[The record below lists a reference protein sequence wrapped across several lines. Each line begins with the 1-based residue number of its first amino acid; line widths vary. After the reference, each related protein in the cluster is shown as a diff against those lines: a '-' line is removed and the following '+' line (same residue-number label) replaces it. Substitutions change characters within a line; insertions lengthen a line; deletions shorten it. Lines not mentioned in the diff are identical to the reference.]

1 MDRKVAIIGIG
12 NTEYT
17 SIRRETRSKA
27 ELAFAAIKS
36 ALDSVGLSIG
46 DIEALVF
53 TSVDGFEGNVR
64 PSRTLEAFGQ
74 GYNIP
79 LIDVNTG
86 GTAGSSGIKEAVH
99 LISAGLYDLVLVY
112 GSPTFGEVVDIQ
124 QIINTAT
131 DSIFEKPFGLVG
143 AMGGAL
149 YAARYMREYDAK
161 EEDFALVAAK
171 NHRTAASNPFAH
183 LRKGYTV
190 DEILASPIVAW
201 PLRVYE
207 CCPVSSGAVAMVFA
221 SEEKT
226 KELCDTPVWVK
237 AIGTI
242 TDTFIS
248 GYKVYK
254 DFDKLKILANK
265 IYSMVGIKNP
275 REEIDVVELFNAYAP
290 FEFLGYEALGFC
302 GEGEGVKLLR
312 EGATDLDGDIPVNPS
327 GGVLCTN
334 SGIAA
339 SVTRHAE
346 VALQLMGRAE
356 GRQVKS
362 PEIGL
367 AHTWGGSNGQ
377 FHTVAILSIRED

>member
-1 MDRKVAIIGIG
+1 MDRKVAIISVG

-36 ALDSVGLSIG
+36 ALDNVGLSIG

-64 PSRTLEAFGQ
+64 PSRTLDAFGQ

-86 GTAGSSGIKEAVH
+86 GTAGGSGIKEAVH

-112 GSPTFGEVVDIQ
+112 GSPTFGEVVDNQ
-124 QIINTAT
+124 QVLNTA
-131 DSIFEKPFGLVG
+131 SPAIFEKPFGLG
-143 AMGGAL
+143 AAHMGAL
-149 YAARYMREYDAK
+149 YGARYMREYNAT

-171 NHRTAASNPFAH
+171 NHKVAVSNPYAH

-190 DEILASPIVAW
+190 EEILASPMVAW

-207 CCPVSSGAVAMVFA
+207 CCPVSSGAVAMIFA
-221 SEEKT
+221 SEGKA
-226 KELCDTPVWVK
+226 KELCETPVWVK
-237 AIGTI
+237 AISSI
-242 TDTFIS
+242 TDTFLS

-254 DFDKLKILANK
+254 DFEKLKILANK

-275 REEIDVVELFNAYAP
+275 REEIDVIEFFNPFAP
-290 FEFLGYEALGFC
+290 FELLGYEALGLC
-302 GEGEGVKLLR
+302 GEGKAVRLLR
-312 EGATDLDGDIPVNPS
+312 EGATDLGGDIPVNIS

-334 SGIAA
+334 SGISAA
-339 SVTRHAE
+339 VLRHAE
-346 VALQLMGRAE
+346 VALQLMGKAD

-362 PEIGL
+362 PELGL
-367 AHTWGGSNGQ
+367 AHSWGGNNGQ
-377 FHTVAILSIRED
+377 FHTLAILSR